1 MQVKELKGRTLM
13 GLTLGFLVLLI
24 FTGCGNFFM
33 MISPEESK
41 SYTITGV
48 DYDEAFSK
56 ALRAA
61 SDIGLGM
68 HSSDKSSGTFRA
80 FKVGLFETTDL
91 NFFLEKDSQGKLT
104 AIIRVKSSKSEST
117 REFIDAYSKYVK
129 LTT

>member
-1 MQVKELKGRTLM
+1 MQKELQGRAFM
-13 GLTLGFLVLLI
+13 GLTVGLLALLT

-33 MISPEESK
+33 VMSSEK
-41 SYTITGV
+41 SQNYTVTGV
-48 DYDEAFSK
+48 NYDEAFSK

-68 HSSDKSSGTFRA
+68 HASDKSSGTFRA
-80 FKVGLFETTDL
+80 FKFGLFNSTDL

-104 AIIRVKSSKSEST
+104 TIIRVKSGNSESEG
-117 REFIDAYSKYVK
+117 EFITAHGKYVI